1 MTKSVPIFAGWL
13 FGMTFSSPFFLS
25 AAIGVLTTLA
35 CIYLLK
41 PVAEHIGLVDTPGGR
56 KTHASVV
63 PLIGGIAIF
72 VGFCFALLC
81 LDISL
86 SNYRGLLAG
95 SSILVLIGVIDDFRE
110 LTPRIRLVGQCLASI
125 LLIEWGHLSLDRL
138 GDLFFLGNINLG
150 VASFACTLVFVL
162 AFINAVNMI
171 DGHDGL
177 AGSIIMGQ
185 ATLLAY
191 VAYHFHAVHNV
202 NVLLI
207 FMAVLFVF
215 LLFNLPVFFR
225 KRASIFMGDAGSTFM
240 GFLIAW
246 FAVDLS
252 RIMFL
257 HHAAGLREGYSPVA
271 MLWILG
277 YPILDLLSVVLHRTF
292 SLRSP
297 FLASRDHLHYLLAD
311 LGFRTSR
318 VTYVLF
324 AFSFAMGVLGITMAE
339 HAVREPWQLCG
350 FIAVFLIY
358 FSMTTYLQKKQSAV

>member
-1 MTKSVPIFAGWL
+1 
-13 FGMTFSSPFFLS
+13 MTFSSPFFLS
-25 AAIGVLTTLA
+25 ICIGVATTLA
-35 CIYLLK
+35 CIYLLR
-41 PVAEHIGLVDTPGGR
+41 PVADHIGLVDTPGGR
-56 KTHASVV
+56 KTHAGSV

-110 LTPRIRLVGQCLASI
+110 LTPRIRLVGQCLASV

-150 VASFACTLVFVL
+150 VASFVFTIMFVL

-185 ATLLAY
+185 AILLTY
-191 VAYHFHAVHNV
+191 ISYHFYAVHNV

-215 LLFNLPVFFR
+215 LMFNLPLFFR

-257 HHAAGLREGYSPVA
+257 HHASGLREGYSPVTI
-271 MLWILG
+271 LWVLS
-277 YPILDLLSVVLHRTF
+277 YPILDLLSVVLHRAF
-292 SLRSP
+292 SRRSP
-297 FLASRDHLHYLLAD
+297 FLASRDHLHYLLVD
-311 LGFRTSR
+311 VGFHSNR
-318 VTYVLF
+318 VTYSLF
-324 AFSFAMGVLGITMAE
+324 LFSLVMGVVGIVMAE
-339 HAVREPWQLCG
+339 QAIREPWQLCG

-358 FSMTTYLQKKQSAV
+358 FVATICLRKKITQTKS